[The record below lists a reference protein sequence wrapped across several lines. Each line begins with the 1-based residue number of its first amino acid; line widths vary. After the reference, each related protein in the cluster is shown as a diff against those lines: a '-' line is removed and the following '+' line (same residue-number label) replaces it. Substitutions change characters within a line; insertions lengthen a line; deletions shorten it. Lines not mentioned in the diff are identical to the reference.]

1 MLRSVVKKIAKHWY
15 LYLIWIVLVTLTWDM
30 VFAFLTK
37 VPKEEKV
44 EIFVGDLND
53 DWDALEQRCEEH
65 MPEYLKK
72 VNIRR
77 YVTSQM
83 QFSEMLQVQG
93 SVADLFILPESK
105 VEEAK
110 MYYLP
115 LDTEKV
121 QDTFGDVEFYEL
133 EGSLR
138 GIKINC
144 GETTEDYYLVFGNIS
159 MHLGEWNDSD
169 MEGALELAEVILDYG
184 NE

>member
-1 MLRSVVKKIAKHWY
+1 MLRRVFSKIAKHWY
-15 LYLIWIVLVTLTWDM
+15 LYLIWIILVILTWDM

-44 EIFVGDLND
+44 EIFVGELDD
-53 DWDALEQRCEEH
+53 DWDKLEQLCKDN
-65 MPEYLKK
+65 MPKYLKK

-77 YVTSQM
+77 YTTSQM
-83 QFSEMLQVQG
+83 QFSEMLQIQG

-121 QDTFGDVEFYEL
+121 QDTFGDVAFYEL
-133 EGSLR
+133 EENIL

-144 GETTEDYYLVFGNIS
+144 GETTEDYYLVFSNIS

-169 MEGALELAEVILDYG
+169 MEGALEFAEVILNYED
-184 NE
+184 E